1 MAAYLDPS
9 VLLVFFGSLALAFGI
24 GRLIRAI
31 RERRA
36 PPPAPKTRAER
47 RRAMRG
53 RK

>member
-9 VLLVFFGSLALAFGI
+9 ILLVFFVSLALAYAVG
-24 GRLIRAI
+24 RAI
-31 RERRA
+31 RAFRKRRA
-36 PPPAPKTRAER
+36 PPPPPMTRAER